1 MNDDILSDWDNFDL
15 DNNAEV
21 IKVNNKINSE
31 IGVIQDSPFHDYG
44 DVEIVIEDT
53 GITEKNGIQIGS
65 NGETILNDNISDS
78 LCPPLDCKPTVTN
91 MPEFREIPDLCFCPV
106 VEPLVQLGIK
116 TVVVSKNTDNL
127 EFSIDEFLTK
137 KNCEG

>member
-21 IKVNNKINSE
+21 IKVNNKRNSE
-31 IGVIQDSPFHDYG
+31 IGVILESPFYDYG
-44 DVEIVIEDT
+44 DVELYIENS
-53 GITEKNGIQIGS
+53 GITEKDGIQNGS
-65 NGETILNDNISDS
+65 NGEVILQDNIPDS
-78 LCPPLDCKPTVTN
+78 LCPPLECKQTVTN

>member
-21 IKVNNKINSE
+21 IKVNNKRNSE
-31 IGVIQDSPFHDYG
+31 IGVIQDSPFHDYD
-44 DVEIVIEDT
+44 DVEIVIEYT
-53 GITEKNGIQIGS
+53 GITDQNGIQIGS
-65 NGETILNDNISDS
+65 NGELILQDNIPDS
-78 LCPPLDCKPTVTN
+78 LCPPLDCKPIVTN
-91 MPEFREIPDLCFCPV
+91 MPEFREISDLCFCPV

-137 KNCEG
+137 KNCGG